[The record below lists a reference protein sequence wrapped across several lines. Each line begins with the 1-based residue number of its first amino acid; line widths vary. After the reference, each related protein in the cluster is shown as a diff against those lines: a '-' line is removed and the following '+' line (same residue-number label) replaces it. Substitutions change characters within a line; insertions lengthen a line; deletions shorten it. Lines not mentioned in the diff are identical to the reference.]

1 MGDIR
6 TVMTNVVTLQ
16 ESLSITAPISS
27 SIKRAYKYTPP
38 MSSGL
43 PDTPC
48 FLNSWT
54 LQSQELDIGLRIL
67 LYTIRMQLMV
77 LDSDQDQAADIAS
90 SYMNAFITAHNADIQ
105 LGGSATLTTL
115 RGGDPTL
122 AVLNWAGIDYV
133 GLDLFLDAEIKDAV
147 SIS

>member
-1 MGDIR
+1 
-6 TVMTNVVTLQ
+6 
-16 ESLSITAPISS
+16 
-27 SIKRAYKYTPP
+27 
-38 MSSGL
+38 
-43 PDTPC
+43 
-48 FLNSWT
+48 
-54 LQSQELDIGLRIL
+54 
-67 LYTIRMQLMV
+67 MV

-147 SIS
+147 SIT